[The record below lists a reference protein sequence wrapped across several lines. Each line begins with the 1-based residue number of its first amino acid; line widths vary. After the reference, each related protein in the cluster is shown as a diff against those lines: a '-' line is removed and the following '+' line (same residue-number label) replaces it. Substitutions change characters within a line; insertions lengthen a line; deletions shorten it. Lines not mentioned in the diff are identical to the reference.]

1 MYYIRDAKEGDVDE
15 LNRIAYESESYWGY
29 DLEYMIR
36 FKEVYKLTED
46 DIIKNPT
53 FVL

>member
-29 DLEYMIR
+29 DLE
-36 FKEVYKLTED
+36 
-46 DIIKNPT
+46 
-53 FVL
+53 